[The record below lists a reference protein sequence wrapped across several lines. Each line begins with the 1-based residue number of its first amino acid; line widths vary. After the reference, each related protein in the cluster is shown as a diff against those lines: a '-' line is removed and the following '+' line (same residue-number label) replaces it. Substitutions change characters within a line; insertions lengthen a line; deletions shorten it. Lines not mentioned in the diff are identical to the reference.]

1 MEYAIHLRQSVV
13 ECTYFGNPSKHN
25 AMKTLFTILL
35 ILPLTAML
43 SQENCSSLEFQ
54 FQSQVDQFLI
64 ENPNCTAVDNLS
76 ILLGIG
82 PDGISDLRPLSNL
95 TEVTGLL
102 EINNYGGADQYE
114 IDTSPLSNITT
125 AHDVMLFNVG
135 DDSGFIGMTDIS
147 GSLVIEYSF
156 NMDSISHDLNGFD
169 KRTLGQAWHHQCDAS
184 VD

>member
-1 MEYAIHLRQSVV
+1 
-13 ECTYFGNPSKHN
+13 
-25 AMKTLFTILL
+25 
-35 ILPLTAML
+35 
-43 SQENCSSLEFQ
+43 
-54 FQSQVDQFLI
+54 
-64 ENPNCTAVDNLS
+64 
-76 ILLGIG
+76 
-82 PDGISDLRPLSNL
+82 
-95 TEVTGLL
+95 L

-135 DDSGFIGMTDIS
+135 DDSGFIGMTDIP

-169 KRTLGQAWHHQCDAS
+169 KRTLGQAWRHQCDAS